1 MLTKAPVDVGEK
13 YMARVADILSAINE
27 VFPFEHAF
35 DGDSVGLLIG
45 DANMPVTGV
54 LVALDPGL
62 ETLARAQEL
71 GANVVVSHHPIRFN
85 SFGHFNITHVAN
97 TYPERVLAAALSE
110 DIAVIAAHTNVDVAE
125 PVRCYWGNK
134 LGFKH
139 IGPLPAITTERG
151 FPREKSEMDASDPYG
166 EMWRTSNPYR
176 LKLFASEISEIVGSP
191 VRVYGDDW
199 TMINTVVTAT
209 GSASGR
215 IAEAQVAR
223 ADCIIG
229 GEFGYHAALAAV
241 ESGLTLIELG
251 HDVSELPLVNFIA
264 EAVQTC
270 NVLPDCKVYIEDRP
284 ELWRNVSTGIKEM

>member
-1 MLTKAPVDVGEK
+1 
-13 YMARVADILSAINE
+13 MARVADVLDVINE
-27 VFPFEHAF
+27 VFPFAHAF

-97 TYPERVLAAALSE
+97 TYPERVLAAALSA

-125 PVRCYWGNK
+125 SVRCYWGNK

-139 IGPLPAITTERG
+139 IGPLLAITTKRG

-166 EMWRTSNPYR
+166 ELWRVNNPCS
-176 LKLFASEISEIVGSP
+176 LDLLAAEVAEVADSS
-191 VRVYGDDW
+191 VRVYGDGEA
-199 TMINTVVTAT
+199 MISTVVTAT

-215 IAEAQVAR
+215 IAEAQVAG

-229 GEFGYHAALAAV
+229 GEFSYHAALAAV

-251 HDVSELPLVNFIA
+251 HDVSELPLVNFIE

-284 ELWRNVSTGIKEM
+284 ELWRNVSTGIKGM